1 MISLTRKHLSK
12 PTISDSFLGR
22 TYTNYNKENYQT
34 ILNNQNW
41 ETFYKCGNPSQAWS
55 ILSNII
61 LSVIDNICPQK
72 MFNIKKITDP
82 WITDEILEVLLLN
95 KAKRTKTDDD
105 WTAAKLARN
114 EANLLI
120 RNSKADFIKEN
131 LEIHKNDS
139 KTFWE
144 NINTI
149 LPQKNN

>member
-1 MISLTRKHLSK
+1 
-12 PTISDSFLGR
+12 
-22 TYTNYNKENYQT
+22 
-34 ILNNQNW
+34 
-41 ETFYKCGNPSQAWS
+41 
-55 ILSNII
+55 
-61 LSVIDNICPQK
+61 

-82 WITDEILEVLLLN
+82 WITDEILEVLFEKDRLLN

-105 WTAAKLARN
+105 WTAAILARN

-149 LPQKNN
+149 LRQKNNKKTNIITLTNDAYETITDNVQASNFMNKFFVIIWP